1 MSEVNK
7 KQHYQVGSGGS
18 KPCSELELKATST
31 IEQWPLRTGETL
43 GVFQVIDDGACLAS
57 QLTAD

>member
-18 KPCSELELKATST
+18 KPCSKLELKATST
-31 IEQWPLRTGETL
+31 IEQ
-43 GVFQVIDDGACLAS
+43 
-57 QLTAD
+57 